1 MNKLLN
7 LIKSRRSIRH
17 YSDVDIEAADLAKIV
32 QAGLTAPSSMNT
44 RPWHFIIVEGKE
56 RLEQLSHC
64 KTSGASPI
72 AEAKIA
78 IIVAADATKS
88 EMWIE
93 DASIAASYMQL
104 QAEELGIGS
113 CWIQIRGRLTADD
126 QLSEDF
132 VQQMFGI
139 PETIS
144 VECILSLGHK
154 GEQREPHTDEEV
166 MWERVHINE
175 WKAE

>member
-1 MNKLLN
+1 MN
-7 LIKSRRSIRH
+7 
-17 YSDVDIEAADLAKIV
+17 
-32 QAGLTAPSSMNT
+32 
-44 RPWHFIIVEGKE
+44 
-56 RLEQLSHC
+56 
-64 KTSGASPI
+64 
-72 AEAKIA
+72 
-78 IIVAADATKS
+78 
-88 EMWIE
+88 
-93 DASIAASYMQL
+93 ASIAASYMQL

-139 PETIS
+139 PETVS